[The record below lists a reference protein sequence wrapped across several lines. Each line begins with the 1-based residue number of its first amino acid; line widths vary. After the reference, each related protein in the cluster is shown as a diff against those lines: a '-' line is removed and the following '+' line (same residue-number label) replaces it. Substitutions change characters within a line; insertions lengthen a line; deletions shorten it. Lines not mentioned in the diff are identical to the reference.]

1 LWFIVHYFVLIVV
14 FWRMVMGDSVD
25 LKGRRHGRSLFG
37 PIMLI
42 AVGVYFLLVNLGM
55 VDQLHWDVA
64 LRFWPLIL
72 IFAGVNVIVRQFSRP
87 IGTFFSALVALTAVA
102 VFGYLLI
109 IGDNSPIVQRF
120 GAQNTNVA
128 YKSETISFTP
138 EEAVETA
145 VVRLDFGAEGAN
157 LFALEDSPALI
168 QGEVT
173 YLGELRFDTAVNNGE
188 ADVYLDARNGTA
200 FWFNPANWVVTGNG
214 RAWEI
219 GLNPRIPLDLRLDLS
234 SGAANLDLAALTLN
248 NLTIDASSGR
258 TTLTLPPGRYDVN
271 LDASSGMMDVTL
283 PEQGDIYWQI
293 DASSGSIHVHLP
305 QNMAARVDIASS
317 GSGAVRLD
325 RARFSLVQGSE
336 DDEGVWE
343 TADYGRAINRI
354 EIVIDMSSGSFTIE

>member
-1 LWFIVHYFVLIVV
+1 
-14 FWRMVMGDSVD
+14 MGDSVGF
-25 LKGRRHGRSLFG
+25 KGSRHGRKHGRSLFG

-55 VDQLHWDVA
+55 VDQLYWDVA

-72 IFAGVNVIVRQFSRP
+72 IFSGVNVIVRQFSQP
-87 IGTFFSALVALTAVA
+87 VGTFLSALVALTAVS

-109 IGDNSPIVQRF
+109 VGENSPIVQRF
-120 GAQNTNVA
+120 GAQNANVA

-138 EEAVETA
+138 EEVVETA

-157 LFALEDSPALI
+157 LFALEDSSALI

-173 YLGELRFDTAVNNGE
+173 YLGELRFDTEVDNGE
-188 ADVYLDARNGTA
+188 ADIYLDAQNGSA
-200 FWFNPANWVVTGNG
+200 FWFNPANWAATGNG

-234 SGAANLDLAALTLN
+234 SGAAYLDLAKLTLN

-258 TTLTLPPGRYDVN
+258 STLILPPGRYDVN
-271 LDASSGMMDVTL
+271 LDASSGTMDVTL
-283 PEQGDIYWQI
+283 PDQGDIYWQI

-305 QNMAARVDIASS
+305 QDMAARVDIALS

-336 DDEGVWE
+336 EDEEVWE

-354 EIVIDMSSGSFTIE
+354 EIIIDMSSGSFTIE